1 MKHSSKPSVSGT
13 SNETFLK
20 TESASSLQGSAEPSS
35 PDTSISNGSETYPH
49 KIDALKNWFR
59 TRPIVEKFCALP
71 TYIQSWGLTLFFM
84 GTATI
89 IAFCFFHALK
99 NPTANIALTYI
110 LAVFLVAR
118 FTDGYSFG
126 LFSSFVGVVCVNFL
140 FTYPYFALDFTM
152 AGYPI
157 TFVAMFSISS
167 ITSAITSNMKTQ
179 ARVLAER
186 EKMLM
191 EAEKEK
197 MRANLLRAIS
207 HDLRTPL
214 TSIIGSSTVY
224 LENGS
229 SLPEVEKN
237 ALVRHILEDSNW
249 LLNMVE
255 NLLSVTRM
263 SGASNIKKELE
274 AGEEVLSAAAMK
286 FQRHY
291 PATRVEISAPDTL
304 LMIPMDI
311 ILIEQVLI
319 NLMENAVQHGKTT
332 TQISLRLTRSE
343 DLAVFEVSDDGQGIE
358 PALLPPHLFD
368 GYLTRDQE
376 AISDKR
382 RNMGIGLSVCK
393 SIVQAHG
400 GTMRASNRP
409 TGGALLQFTLPLE
422 ETSHEDQRKSTPD

>member
-1 MKHSSKPSVSGT
+1 MGEDLMGNTQTKKEPKTLRARLRQLFPFSWRDLGVSLG
-13 SNETFLK
+13 FLGL
-20 TESASSLQGSAEPSS
+20 AAIL
-35 PDTSISNGSETYPH
+35 
-49 KIDALKNWFR
+49 
-59 TRPIVEKFCALP
+59 CALLRM
-71 TYIQSWGLTLFFM
+71 IDSSDVFV
-84 GTATI
+84 
-89 IAFCFFHALK
+89 AL
-99 NPTANIALTYI
+99 IFEC
-110 LAVFLVAR
+110 AVVLVSR
-118 FTDGYSFG
+118 FTDGYLFG
-126 LFSSFVGVVCVNFL
+126 LLASFLGVVGVNWI
-140 FTYPYFALDFTM
+140 FTYPYMQLNFTIS
-152 AGYPI
+152 GYPL
-157 TFVAMFSISS
+157 TFLVMLAVSVVV
-167 ITSAITSNMKTQ
+167 SALTTQ
-179 ARVLAER
+179 IKQQ
-186 EKMLM
+186 EKLRA

-197 MRANLLRAIS
+197 MRGNLLRAVS
-207 HDLRTPL
+207 HDIRTPL
-214 TSIIGSSTVY
+214 TAIVGGIDAI
-224 LENGS
+224 LENGEKLS
-229 SLPEVEKN
+229 PETRASL
-237 ALVRHILEDSNW
+237 LENMRDESNW
-249 LLNMVE
+249 LIGVVE

-319 NLMENAVQHGKTT
+319 NLMENAVQHGRTT
-332 TQISLRLTRSE
+332 TQISLRLTRRE
-343 DLAVFEVSDDGQGIE
+343 NFALFEVSDDGQGIE
-358 PALLPPHLFD
+358 PALLPRLFD

-400 GTMRASNRP
+400 GAMRASNRP

>member
-1 MKHSSKPSVSGT
+1 MGNTQTKKEPKTLRARLRQLFPFSWRDLGVSLG
-13 SNETFLK
+13 FLGL
-20 TESASSLQGSAEPSS
+20 AAIL
-35 PDTSISNGSETYPH
+35 
-49 KIDALKNWFR
+49 
-59 TRPIVEKFCALP
+59 CALLRM
-71 TYIQSWGLTLFFM
+71 IDSSDVFV
-84 GTATI
+84 
-89 IAFCFFHALK
+89 AL
-99 NPTANIALTYI
+99 IFEC
-110 LAVFLVAR
+110 AVVLVSR
-118 FTDGYSFG
+118 FTDGYLFG
-126 LFSSFVGVVCVNFL
+126 LLASFLGVFGVNWI
-140 FTYPYFALDFTM
+140 FTYPYMQLNFTIS
-152 AGYPI
+152 GYPL
-157 TFVAMFSISS
+157 TFLVMLAVSVVV
-167 ITSAITSNMKTQ
+167 SALTTQ
-179 ARVLAER
+179 IKQQ
-186 EKMLM
+186 EKLRA

-197 MRANLLRAIS
+197 MRGNLLRAVS
-207 HDLRTPL
+207 HDIRTPL
-214 TSIIGSSTVY
+214 TAIVGGIDAI
-224 LENGS
+224 LENGEKLS
-229 SLPEVEKN
+229 PETRTSL
-237 ALVRHILEDSNW
+237 LENMRDESNW
-249 LLNMVE
+249 LIGVVE

-358 PALLPPHLFD
+358 PALLPHLFD

-400 GTMRASNRP
+400 GAMRACNRP

-422 ETSHEDQRKSTPD
+422 ETSHEDQR

>member
-1 MKHSSKPSVSGT
+1 MGNTQTKKEPKTLRARLRQLFPFSWRDLGVSLG
-13 SNETFLK
+13 FLGL
-20 TESASSLQGSAEPSS
+20 AAIL
-35 PDTSISNGSETYPH
+35 
-49 KIDALKNWFR
+49 
-59 TRPIVEKFCALP
+59 CALLRM
-71 TYIQSWGLTLFFM
+71 IDSSDVFV
-84 GTATI
+84 
-89 IAFCFFHALK
+89 AL
-99 NPTANIALTYI
+99 IFEC
-110 LAVFLVAR
+110 AVVLVSR
-118 FTDGYSFG
+118 FTDGYLFG
-126 LFSSFVGVVCVNFL
+126 LLASFLGVVGVNWI
-140 FTYPYFALDFTM
+140 FTYPYMQLNFTIS
-152 AGYPI
+152 GYPL
-157 TFVAMFSISS
+157 TFLVMLAVSVVV
-167 ITSAITSNMKTQ
+167 SALTTQ
-179 ARVLAER
+179 IKQQ
-186 EKMLM
+186 EKLRA

-197 MRANLLRAIS
+197 MRGNLLRAVS
-207 HDLRTPL
+207 HDIRTPL
-214 TSIIGSSTVY
+214 TAIVGGIDAI
-224 LENGS
+224 LENGEKLS
-229 SLPEVEKN
+229 PETRTSL
-237 ALVRHILEDSNW
+237 LENMRDESNW
-249 LLNMVE
+249 LIGVVE

-343 DLAVFEVSDDGQGIE
+343 DLAVFEVSDDGQGIS
-358 PALLPPHLFD
+358 PALLPHLFD

-400 GTMRASNRP
+400 GAMRACNRP

>member
-1 MKHSSKPSVSGT
+1 MGNTQIKKEPKTLRARLRQLFPFSWRDLGVSLG
-13 SNETFLK
+13 FLGL
-20 TESASSLQGSAEPSS
+20 AAIL
-35 PDTSISNGSETYPH
+35 
-49 KIDALKNWFR
+49 
-59 TRPIVEKFCALP
+59 CALLRM
-71 TYIQSWGLTLFFM
+71 IDSSDVFV
-84 GTATI
+84 
-89 IAFCFFHALK
+89 AL
-99 NPTANIALTYI
+99 IFEC
-110 LAVFLVAR
+110 AVVLVSR
-118 FTDGYSFG
+118 FTDGYLFG
-126 LFSSFVGVVCVNFL
+126 LLASFLGVFGVNWI
-140 FTYPYFALDFTM
+140 FTYPYMQLNFTIS
-152 AGYPI
+152 GYPL
-157 TFVAMFSISS
+157 TFLVMLAVSVVV
-167 ITSAITSNMKTQ
+167 SALTTQ
-179 ARVLAER
+179 IKQQ
-186 EKMLM
+186 EKLRA

-197 MRANLLRAIS
+197 MRGNLLRAVS
-207 HDLRTPL
+207 HDIRTPL
-214 TSIIGSSTVY
+214 TAIVGGIDAI
-224 LENGS
+224 LENGEKLS
-229 SLPEVEKN
+229 PETRTSL
-237 ALVRHILEDSNW
+237 LENMRDESNW
-249 LLNMVE
+249 LIGVVE

-332 TQISLRLTRSE
+332 TQISLRLTRSD

-358 PALLPPHLFD
+358 PSLLPHLFD

-400 GTMRASNRP
+400 GAMRASNRP

-422 ETSHEDQRKSTPD
+422 ETSHEDQR